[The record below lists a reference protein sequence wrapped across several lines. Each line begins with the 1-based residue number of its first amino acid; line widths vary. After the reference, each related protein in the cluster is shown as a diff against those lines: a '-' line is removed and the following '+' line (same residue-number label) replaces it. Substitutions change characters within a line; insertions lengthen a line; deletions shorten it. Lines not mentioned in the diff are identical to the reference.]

1 MCPIRFDKL
10 PSKDPIN
17 LLGKKMV
24 YPECQ
29 GLTFKIRNK
38 NVLKKI
44 YSYYILD
51 LLYFK
56 SVQTSASANF
66 GLFKTKKKKK
76 KERERF

>member
-24 YPECQ
+24 YPKCQ

-44 YSYYILD
+44 YSYYIFRLIV
-51 LLYFK
+51 F
-56 SVQTSASANF
+56 
-66 GLFKTKKKKK
+66 
-76 KERERF
+76 

>member
-56 SVQTSASANF
+56 SVQTSASAT
-66 GLFKTKKKKK
+66 LVYLRPK